1 MGTSPSSLLV
11 QISWIFVSSLLIFGY
26 YNIKIFMGDVMDK
39 EPMTLV
45 GYNKVTND
53 LEFLKS
59 TERPETLVALDEA
72 RQLGDLKENAEYH
85 SAKEKLKLIDVQIAE
100 LSNTISKAVI
110 VDPSILPHDRVSFG
124 STIDLVDVETDDE
137 FTYTIVGGVE
147 SNVEKGLISFNSPL
161 AKQLMGKIEGD
172 EFNATLPGGVKT
184 FEVLKVY
191 YKEIE
196 L

>member
-1 MGTSPSSLLV
+1 
-11 QISWIFVSSLLIFGY
+11 
-26 YNIKIFMGDVMDK
+26 MDK

-59 TERPETLVALDEA
+59 TERPETVVALDEA

-110 VDPSILPHDRVSFG
+110 VDPSSLPHDRVSFG
-124 STIDLVDVETDDE
+124 STIDLVDAETDDE

-161 AKQLMGKIEGD
+161 AKQLMGKVEGD
-172 EFNATLPGGVKT
+172 EFIATLPGGTKT
-184 FEVLKVY
+184 FEILKVY
-191 YKEIE
+191 YKELE

>member
-1 MGTSPSSLLV
+1 
-11 QISWIFVSSLLIFGY
+11 
-26 YNIKIFMGDVMDK
+26 MDK

-59 TERPETLVALDEA
+59 VERPETVISLDEA

-110 VDPSILPHDRVSFG
+110 VDPSSLPHDRVSFG
-124 STIDLVDVETDDE
+124 STINLVDVETDDE

-161 AKQLMGKIEGD
+161 AKQLMGKVEGD
-172 EFNATLPGGVKT
+172 EFIATLPGGTKT
-184 FEVLKVY
+184 FEILKVY
-191 YKEIE
+191 YKELE

>member
-1 MGTSPSSLLV
+1 
-11 QISWIFVSSLLIFGY
+11 
-26 YNIKIFMGDVMDK
+26 MDK

-59 TERPETLVALDEA
+59 TERPETVIALDQA

-85 SAKEKLKLIDVQIAE
+85 SAIEKLKLIDVQIAE

-110 VDPSILPHDRVSFG
+110 VDPSSLPHDRVSFG
-124 STIDLVDVETDDE
+124 STIDLVDAETDEE

-161 AKQLMGKIEGD
+161 AKQLMGKVEGD
-172 EFNATLPGGVKT
+172 EFIATLPGGTKT
-184 FEVLKVY
+184 FEILKVY
-191 YKEIE
+191 YKELE

>member
-1 MGTSPSSLLV
+1 
-11 QISWIFVSSLLIFGY
+11 
-26 YNIKIFMGDVMDK
+26 MGDVMDK

-59 TERPETLVALDEA
+59 TERPETVIALDEA

-110 VDPSILPHDRVSFG
+110 VDPSSLPHDRVSFG
-124 STIDLVDVETDDE
+124 STINLVDVETD
-137 FTYTIVGGVE
+137 VE
-147 SNVEKGLISFNSPL
+147 NVLISFFFPL
-161 AKQLMGKIEGD
+161 AKQLIAKVEGD
-172 EFNATLPGGVKT
+172 EFIATLLGGIKT
-184 FEVLKVY
+184 FEILKVY
-191 YKEIE
+191 YKE

>member
-1 MGTSPSSLLV
+1 
-11 QISWIFVSSLLIFGY
+11 
-26 YNIKIFMGDVMDK
+26 MDK
-39 EPMTLV
+39 EPMTLA

-59 TERPETLVALDEA
+59 VERPETVIALDEA

-110 VDPSILPHDRVSFG
+110 VDPSSLPHDRVSFG
-124 STIDLVDVETDDE
+124 STINLVDVETDDE

-161 AKQLMGKIEGD
+161 AKQLMGKVEGD
-172 EFNATLPGGVKT
+172 EFIATLPGGNKT
-184 FEVLKVY
+184 FEILKVY
-191 YKEIE
+191 YKELE

>member
-1 MGTSPSSLLV
+1 
-11 QISWIFVSSLLIFGY
+11 
-26 YNIKIFMGDVMDK
+26 MDK
-39 EPMTLV
+39 EPMTLA
-45 GYNKVTND
+45 GYNKVTNN

-59 TERPETLVALDEA
+59 TERPETVVALDEA

-124 STIDLVDVETDDE
+124 STIDLVDVESDDE

-161 AKQLMGKIEGD
+161 AKQLMGKVEGD
-172 EFNATLPGGVKT
+172 EFTAKLPGGDKT
-184 FEVLKVY
+184 FEVY
-191 YKEIE
+191 AIFYKEIE

>member
-1 MGTSPSSLLV
+1 
-11 QISWIFVSSLLIFGY
+11 
-26 YNIKIFMGDVMDK
+26 MDK

-59 TERPETLVALDEA
+59 TERPETVVALDEA

-124 STIDLVDVETDDE
+124 STINLVDVETDDE

-161 AKQLMGKIEGD
+161 AKQLMGKVEGD
-172 EFNATLPGGVKT
+172 EFIATLPGGTKT
-184 FEVLKVY
+184 FEILKVY
-191 YKEIE
+191 YKELE

>member
-1 MGTSPSSLLV
+1 
-11 QISWIFVSSLLIFGY
+11 
-26 YNIKIFMGDVMDK
+26 MDK

-59 TERPETLVALDEA
+59 VERPETVIALDEA

-110 VDPSILPHDRVSFG
+110 VDPSSLPHDSVSFG
-124 STIDLVDVETDDE
+124 STINLVDVETDDE

-161 AKQLMGKIEGD
+161 AKQLMGKVEGD
-172 EFNATLPGGVKT
+172 EFIATLPGGTKT
-184 FEVLKVY
+184 FEILKVY
-191 YKEIE
+191 YKELE

>member
-1 MGTSPSSLLV
+1 MLNIIV
-11 QISWIFVSSLLIFGY
+11 QRE
-26 YNIKIFMGDVMDK
+26 IK
-39 EPMTLV
+39 TL
-45 GYNKVTND
+45 
-53 LEFLKS
+53 
-59 TERPETLVALDEA
+59 
-72 RQLGDLKENAEYH
+72 
-85 SAKEKLKLIDVQIAE
+85 DVQIAE

-124 STIDLVDVETDDE
+124 STIDLVDTDGEEE

-172 EFNATLPGGVKT
+172 EFTATLPGGVKT

-191 YKEIE
+191 YKELE